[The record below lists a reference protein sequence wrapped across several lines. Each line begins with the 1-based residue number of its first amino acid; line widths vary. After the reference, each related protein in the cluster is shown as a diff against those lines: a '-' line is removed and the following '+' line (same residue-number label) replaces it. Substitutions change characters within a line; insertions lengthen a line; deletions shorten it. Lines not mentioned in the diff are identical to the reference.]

1 MRNIYKFSIVVLAL
15 GLGLMACQ
23 KDSLV
28 TDVPHNQDPDLNWGV
43 EIPTPI
49 VAPFYFKGKID
60 STLYTLQDSIDGFYN
75 LVFDSGYAACNGSD
89 VFYGQLTGM
98 YSLGGVHTLE
108 VKFLKCIEDSTNL
121 ADKSSL
127 MYLGTFPYGNSNYL
141 AGVDGVEVSWIDDN
155 NKVWKSLPGSGAKN
169 DDSFQVLTI
178 GPAPGNVLGNL
189 LISGK
194 MDITLYNATE
204 SIKIESGEF
213 EFQYGV
219 Y

>member
-1 MRNIYKFSIVVLAL
+1 MKNIFKFSIVVLAL

-28 TDVPHNQDPDLNWGV
+28 TDVPHNQDPDPNWGV
-43 EIPTPI
+43 GIPTPI
-49 VAPFYFKGKID
+49 VAPYYFEGKID
-60 STLYTLQDSIDGFYN
+60 SVLYTLQDSVDGFYN
-75 LVFDSGYAACNGSD
+75 LVFDSGYAACNGTD

-98 YSLGGVHTLE
+98 YSLSGVKTLE
-108 VKFLKCIEDSTNL
+108 IKFLKCIEDSTDV

-127 MYLGTFPYGNSNYL
+127 MFVGTYPYGNSDLL
-141 AGVDGVEVSWIDDN
+141 AGVEGVEVSWVDEN
-155 NKVWKSLPGSGAKN
+155 NKVWKSLPGSGASN
-169 DDSFQVLTI
+169 DDSFQILTI

-189 LISGK
+189 VVLGR

-204 SIKIESGEF
+204 SIRIESGEF
-213 EFQYGV
+213 QFQYGV